1 MTTPPH
7 RTTVALYGGAFD
19 PPHVAH
25 VLSVAAV
32 LSAYPVEAVWVL
44 PVFHHPLGKVPT
56 PWVERL
62 ALCRAAFAIFG
73 DRVQVR
79 EDERVVGGKGRTL
92 DLLRHLRRDHGDTD
106 FRLVIGSDQL
116 TIRHEWHRF
125 DEICR
130 LAPPIVL
137 GRPGHSVPAPF
148 TAPITMPEWSSTDAR
163 AALARGELP
172 PWLPHAVR
180 QRIQRR
186 GLYGVTARANA
197 ADPDDA

>member
-1 MTTPPH
+1 MNTAH

-25 VLSVAAV
+25 VMSVAAV

-44 PVFHHPLGKVPT
+44 PVYLHPLGKAPT

-62 ALCRAAFAIFG
+62 ALCRDAFAIFG

-79 EDERVVGGKGRTL
+79 EDERLVGGAGRTL
-92 DLLRHLRRDHGDTD
+92 DLLHHLQRGHQTKD

-116 TIRHEWHRF
+116 TIRHKWHRF

-137 GRPGHSVPAPF
+137 GRPGHPVPPPF
-148 TAPITMPEWSSTDAR
+148 SAAITMPQWSSTDAR

-172 PWLPHAVR
+172 TWLPHAVR
-180 QRIQRR
+180 ARIQRQ
-186 GLYGVTARANA
+186 GLYGTTARGAA
-197 ADPDDA
+197 ADLDDA